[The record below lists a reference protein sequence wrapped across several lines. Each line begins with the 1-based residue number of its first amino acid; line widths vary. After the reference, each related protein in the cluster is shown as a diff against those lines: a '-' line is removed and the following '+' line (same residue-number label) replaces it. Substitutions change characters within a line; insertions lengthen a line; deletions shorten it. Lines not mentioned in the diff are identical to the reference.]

1 MPSLP
6 AKIIHTVT
14 NDLTYDQRMIR
25 ICTSLAKAGYEVV
38 LVGRVLPD
46 SVPLEERPFVQKR
59 LRCRFHSGKL
69 FYLEFNLRL
78 LLWLLRQSFDTVCA
92 IDLDTLLSGYLAAR
106 MRGKQCIYDAHEYFT
121 EVPEVVDRPFTKWV
135 WERVAS
141 SIIPRLQ
148 YAYTVGPQLAAIFH
162 EKYKT
167 PFATIRNLPWR
178 QQQSVQAP
186 PTAQDQIILYQ
197 GRLNEG
203 RGLETAIQAMHHI
216 EGAQLWLAG
225 EGDLSQTL
233 RNLVEQEQVQSKVR
247 FLGYLQPE
255 ALQQLTLQAHIGLNL
270 LENKGQSY
278 YYSLANK
285 AFDYIQAG
293 LPSVQM
299 DFPEYRNLQEKYQ
312 TFVLLNQ
319 LTPDHLAV
327 LLNKLIQDRDR
338 WMYIHQ
344 QCLNAR
350 EVLCWEEEEKLLIG
364 IYNKIVPLGS

>member
-1 MPSLP
+1 MPIQP

-78 LLWLLRQSFDTVCA
+78 LLWLLQQSFDMVCA
-92 IDLDTLLSGYLAAR
+92 IDLDTLLPAYLAAR
-106 MRGKQCIYDAHEYFT
+106 IRGKQNIYDAHEYFT

-186 PTAQDQIILYQ
+186 PAAQDLIVLYQ

-203 RGLETAIQAMHHI
+203 RGLETAILAMHHI

-225 EGDLSQTL
+225 EGDLSQAL
-233 RNLVEQEQVQSKVR
+233 RNLVEQEQLQSKVR
-247 FLGYLQPE
+247 FLGYLRPE
-255 ALQQLTLQAHIGLNL
+255 ALQQVTQQAHIGLNL
-270 LENKGQSY
+270 LENKGLSY

-293 LPSVQM
+293 LPSLQM
-299 DFPEYRNLQEKYQ
+299 DFPEYRALQEKYQ
-312 TFVLLNQ
+312 TFVLVDQLIPQRLAELLNQ
-319 LTPDHLAV
+319 L
-327 LLNKLIQDRDR
+327 IQQRDQ
-338 WMYIHQ
+338 WLSQHQ
-344 QCLNAR
+344 HCLEAR
-350 EVLCWEEEEKLLIG
+350 EILCWEEEEKLLLNFYHQVTI
-364 IYNKIVPLGS
+364 P